1 MINSTIVRSWFEEN
15 HGILTAKELNELGVT
30 YYSIQQL
37 LADQV
42 IERIKRG
49 VYILN
54 DGSEEE
60 LGVVFKLVPRGILCL
75 ISAAYLHDYTTNIPL
90 RHHMA
95 IHNKDVYHLPD
106 HPPIKLYYWKNAQHE
121 LGVEERTY
129 NGVSIKLYDREKTV
143 CDFLKFRNKLETS
156 VVKEV
161 LKSYLRDRNRNIS
174 KLKYYSKELR
184 ISTVLDHYLEVLI

>member
-1 MINSTIVRSWFEEN
+1 MINSMIVRSWFEEN
-15 HGILTAKELNELGVT
+15 HGILTAKELRELGVT
-30 YYSIQQL
+30 SYSIRQL
-37 LADQV
+37 LKDQV

-49 VYILN
+49 VYVLP

-60 LGVVFKLVPRGILCL
+60 LGIVRKLVPRGILCL
-75 ISAAYLHDYTTNIPL
+75 GSAAYLYDYTTHIPL
-90 RHHMA
+90 RHHVA

-106 HPPIKLYYWKNAQHE
+106 HPPIKLHYWKNAQYE
-121 LGVEERTY
+121 VGVEEGIH
-129 NGVSIKLYDREKTV
+129 NGVAIKLYDREKTV

-174 KLKYYSKELR
+174 KLKQYANKLR
-184 ISTVLDHYLEVLI
+184 ISTVLDHYLEVLA

>member
-1 MINSTIVRSWFEEN
+1 MNPSIVRSWFEEN
-15 HGILTAKELNELGVT
+15 HGILTAKELTELGVT

-37 LADQV
+37 LDDQV

-54 DGSEEE
+54 DGNEEE
-60 LGVVFKLVPRGILCL
+60 LGIVFKLVPRGVLCL

-90 RHHMA
+90 RHHLA

-106 HPPIKLYYWKNAQHE
+106 HPPIKLYYWKNAQYE
-121 LGVEERTY
+121 LGVEDRVY
-129 NGVSIKLYDREKTV
+129 NGVSIKLFDREKTV

-156 VVKEV
+156 IVKEV
-161 LKSYLRDRNRNIS
+161 LKSYLRDRNRNIA

-184 ISTVLDHYLEVLI
+184 ISSVLDHYLEVLI